1 MTEKEP
7 REKKSLNLAERLFPP
22 RYDFY
27 KRLQNQAEE
36 TVLAVSTLV
45 DWLRK
50 GDLCEPRELANI
62 EQRADDIRHEM
73 ENELVDAFSTPF
85 DRQDIYSV
93 SRQMDY
99 VVNWSLSTAVE
110 MRSFGVRSD
119 SAILEMAEALLGGTK
134 LMSDAIRMMHSD
146 PSEAEALVPE
156 MRKFERKIDEIY
168 VRALTLAFKEDD
180 LRVPLKKREIYHH
193 LRDAGRNFIAT
204 VDILHR
210 IIVGAL

>member
-1 MTEKEP
+1 MSGKE
-7 REKKSLNLAERLFPP
+7 RTGKKGLSLTERLFPP

-27 KRLQNQAEE
+27 KRLQSQADE
-36 TVLAVSTLV
+36 TVRAVSILV

-50 GDLCEPRELANI
+50 GDLSEPRALAEA

-73 ENELVDAFSTPF
+73 ENELVEAFSTPF

-99 VVNWSLSTAVE
+99 IVNWSLSTAVE
-110 MRSFGVRSD
+110 MRSFDVRPD
-119 SAILEMAEALLGGTK
+119 PAMLEMAEALLGGAK
-134 LMSDAIRMMHSD
+134 LMSGAIGVMHSD
-146 PSEAEALVPE
+146 PYKAEALVPE
-156 MRKFERKIDEIY
+156 MRGFERKIDETY
-168 VRALTLAFKEDD
+168 VRALTLAFKDDD
-180 LRVPLKKREIYHH
+180 LSVPLRKREIYHH

-210 IIVGAL
+210 IIVGTV